1 MSNIVTLT
9 MNPAV
14 DTGTQTDQVVPE
26 RKIRCNPPAY
36 DPGGGGIN
44 VSRAIAH
51 LGGSSK
57 AVYPVGGTNGELFE
71 FLLSK
76 EKNIR
81 RHPVYS
87 KGMTRKNLTVYEESS
102 GNQYRFGMPGPKLSS
117 EERRACLTVIKE
129 LDSSVDYC
137 VASGS
142 LPEGLGPGFY
152 GDAADILREK
162 GIKFI
167 LDTSE
172 EELLRGAE
180 KGCFLLKPNIAELQY
195 LTGQNIVDESSLP
208 GLIASTMERYPVE
221 HLVVSLG
228 SDGIMHA
235 TRDKPEKV
243 DHITAPTVPIRSKVG
258 AGDSMVAGIVL
269 SLARGDNFDTALL
282 YGVAA
287 GTAAVMTPGTEL
299 CRKDDT
305 ERLFLHLKEKY
316 E

>member
-14 DTGTQTDQVVPE
+14 DTGTKTKQVVPE
-26 RKIRCNPPAY
+26 RKLRCNPPSY

-44 VSRAIAH
+44 VSRAVAH
-51 LGGSSK
+51 LGGSSR
-57 AVYPVGGTNGELFE
+57 AMYPIGGTNGDLFE
-71 FLLSK
+71 SLLT
-76 EKNIR
+76 EQENIIR
-81 RHPVYS
+81 NPLRV

-102 GNQYRFGMPGPKLSS
+102 GNQYRFGMPGPELS
-117 EERRACLTVIKE
+117 EEEIEECLRMLRD
-129 LDSSVDYC
+129 LDSSVSYC

-142 LPEGLGPGFY
+142 LPEGVGPDFY
-152 GDAADILREK
+152 GQVADILRRKE
-162 GIKFI
+162 IKLI

-172 EELLRGAE
+172 EALLKGAE
-180 KGCFLLKPNIAELQY
+180 KGCFLLKPNISELQY

-221 HLVVSLG
+221 HLIVSLG

-235 TRDKPEKV
+235 SRENPEKH

-269 SLARGDNFDTALL
+269 SLSRGESFNTALL

-287 GTAAVMTPGTEL
+287 GTAAVMTPGTDL
-299 CRKDDT
+299 CKKKDT
-305 ERLFLHLKEKY
+305 ERLFHYLKKKY
-316 E
+316 Q